1 MIPKH
6 KRKNYKTKVNSKSN
20 LYFKTQTSAKKYN
33 LIWDTVFDN
42 SVRWKPLNEL
52 RPRLQTS

>member
-20 LYFKTQTSAKKYN
+20 LYFKIQTSAKKY
-33 LIWDTVFDN
+33 TFDMGY
-42 SVRWKPLNEL
+42 SI
-52 RPRLQTS
+52 